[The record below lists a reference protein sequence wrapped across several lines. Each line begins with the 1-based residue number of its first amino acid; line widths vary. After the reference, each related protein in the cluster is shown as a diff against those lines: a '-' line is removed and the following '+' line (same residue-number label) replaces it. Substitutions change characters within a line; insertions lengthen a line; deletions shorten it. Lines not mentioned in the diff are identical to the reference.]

1 MEEPAIAEEAIRL
14 PEERPEEA
22 DPKEVEV
29 PQQDKF
35 GDVEN
40 SDSEVGCTSNSWKL
54 KQNLLS
60 ALQKIQPSGSFAH
73 SAGLANQFIDP
84 IIWIPDNQPPITLP
98 VHEVEAKRLIAC
110 SHQAPFGKGSETIID
125 QNVRR
130 TWELNHDQFRVCNP
144 AFNDTVMS
152 PVLVNVADELGVP
165 KGTTISAQL
174 YKLLIYERGAMFRAH
189 TDTEKVPGMFGT
201 LVICLPSAHEGG
213 DLVLT
218 HRGSTKRFST
228 SREQPCYACWY
239 SDVQHEV
246 QEVTSGYRIV
256 LTYNLVQTENPVRNL
271 SALGMERDYSELKRP
286 LKSWS
291 ASETGAVVH
300 ILEHKYTDVSLRLS
314 AMKGADHSRVMAL
327 QRFAGK
333 YNYNIF
339 LGSMEHEMSGSAED
353 DYDRYDF
360 HGRRYGR
367 GGWHEDCDSSDD
379 GYHAIDEVIDERTT
393 LNRVVLPDEAGTEIL
408 TDVDFDHDELLWD
421 EAFTGVREPDEHD
434 YEGYTGNAGAQA
446 THWYRDTVVIL
457 VPGKRTV
464 QWCLKSYSK
473 GSSGRGDILPLRT
486 WLKTRCN
493 QQSSNEDI
501 EQAKSDLCEA
511 CIYVTQQNTE
521 TIFGRPAFPADIY
534 NEAVKILLQLGNYDG
549 LVAAVASSADQKSSA
564 AFATLAP
571 LISDRFERLAP
582 ALTKA
587 FGRFNSIKFMFEALK
602 ALFNDQLGG
611 QTGPTAD
618 WIKGTV
624 KRAIGGVVEPE
635 EQDGTTLAEITISF
649 RGMSEVIKRRTG
661 NTNFMLAFLAELIRK
676 AHGALPPA
684 EVLVIVK
691 HFMGDVLDG
700 FLPTLLST
708 GGQKEMKGY
717 NYLVTTVAQASRNT
731 APNIAELWRYLFQ
744 NDMRAEIE
752 SFFTAMDRAIMAS
765 CTTLLVGVFM
775 PFLKLLQPLAKAN
788 LNNDYAPMFR
798 KLYCSIFGACI
809 ENYVQKQPPSTQSW
823 ARDRLK
829 RSCATCF
836 QVNLYLTSV
845 TQQVGRFS
853 LGKPKAQHV
862 QQQLVSARNIDCTH
876 ATKPYT
882 RPLMLVITKRD
893 RAQAAYDTW
902 YARCDSLAKMMGSF
916 ELDVLWDV
924 LGRDYVELIGMRSV
938 IHSAEARLP
947 LDVKRP
953 PSKILLPRPN
963 PPRMATVPAA
973 ASGPPHAG
981 TKRKIE
987 IVDLLDSD

>member
-1 MEEPAIAEEAIRL
+1 MEEPAMAEEGIRL
-14 PEERPEEA
+14 PEERQEEA
-22 DPKEVEV
+22 DTKEVEP
-29 PQQDKF
+29 PQQEKS
-35 GDVEN
+35 GDVED
-40 SDSEVGCTSNSWKL
+40 SDSEVDRRINSWKL
-54 KQNLLS
+54 KTNLLS

-73 SAGLANQFIDP
+73 FAVIGNQFIDP
-84 IIWIPDNQPPITLP
+84 IIWIPDNLPPITLP
-98 VHEVEAKRLIAC
+98 VHELAAQRLIAA
-110 SHQAPFGKGSETIID
+110 SHQAPFGKGSETIVD
-125 QNVRR
+125 QNVQR
-130 TWELNHDQFRVCNP
+130 TWELNLDQFRVCNP
-144 AFNDTVMS
+144 AFNNTIPS
-152 PVLVNVADELGVP
+152 PLLVNVADELGVP

-174 YKLLIYERGAMFRAH
+174 HKLLIYERGAMFRAH
-189 TDTEKVPGMFGT
+189 TDTEKVPGMLGT

-271 SALGMERDYSELKRP
+271 SALGMEQDYAELKRP
-286 LKSWS
+286 LKNWS
-291 ASETGAVVH
+291 ASKTGAVVH

-339 LGSMEHEMSGSAED
+339 LGSMEHERSGSAED
-353 DYDRYDF
+353 DYDQYDW
-360 HGRRYGR
+360 HGGRHRR
-367 GGWHEDCDSSDD
+367 GGWSDDDCDSCDD
-379 GYHAIDEVIDERTT
+379 GYHAIDEVTDERTT
-393 LNRVVLPDEAGTEIL
+393 LNRVVLPDEVGTEIM
-408 TDVDFDHDELLWD
+408 TDVDFDDDELLWD

-457 VPGKRTV
+457 VPAKRTV

-473 GSSGRGDILPLRT
+473 GSSGRGDIVPLLT

-493 QQSSNEDI
+493 QQSSAEDI

-511 CIYVTQQNTE
+511 CIYATQQNTE

-534 NEAVKILLQLGNYDG
+534 NEATNILSQLGNYDG

-564 AFATLAP
+564 AFKTLAP
-571 LISDRFERLAP
+571 LIVDHFERLAP

-587 FGRFNSIKFMFEALK
+587 
-602 ALFNDQLGG
+602 LFNDQLGG
-611 QTGPTAD
+611 HPGPTAD
-618 WIKGTV
+618 WIKGTI
-624 KRAIGGVVEPE
+624 KRALGGVVEPQ
-635 EQDGTTLAEITISF
+635 EQDGTTLAEITILF
-649 RGMSEVIKRRTG
+649 RGLHDMCEVVKRRTG
-661 NTNFMLAFLAELIRK
+661 NTNFMLAFLADLIRK
-676 AHGALPPA
+676 GHGALSRA
-684 EVLVIVK
+684 EVLDIVK
-691 HFMGDVLDG
+691 HFLDDVLDG

-708 GGQKEMKGY
+708 GGEKEMKGY
-717 NYLVTTVAQASRNT
+717 NYLVTTVAEASRNT
-731 APNIAELWRYLFQ
+731 APNIAELWRYLFAKG
-744 NDMRAEIE
+744 MRSEIE
-752 SFFTAMDRAIMAS
+752 AFFTAMGRALMAS

-775 PFLKLLQPLAKAN
+775 PFLKLVQPLAKET
-788 LNNDYAPMFR
+788 LRNDYATLFR
-798 KLYCSIFGACI
+798 KLHCNVFGACI
-809 ENYVQKQPPSTQSW
+809 EKYVQKQPPSTQSW

-829 RSCATCF
+829 CSCPTCF

-862 QQQLVSARNIDCTH
+862 QQQIVSSRSIDCAH

-882 RPLMLVITKRD
+882 RPLVLVITKRD

-902 YARCDSLAKMMGSF
+902 YARCDSLAKMMGTF
-916 ELDVLWDV
+916 DLDVLWDV
-924 LGRDYVELIGMRSV
+924 LGQDYAELMGMRAV
-938 IHSAEARLP
+938 IHSTDARLP
-947 LDVKRP
+947 E
-953 PSKILLPRPN
+953 
-963 PPRMATVPAA
+963 AA
-973 ASGPPHAG
+973 IKDIV
-981 TKRKIE
+981 TKA
-987 IVDLLDSD
+987 